1 MNIIVASYALT
12 DVLKA
17 LYLSNI
23 TNIVI
28 TEEDGNLVI
37 MISEKEL
44 FSYNVCKCDREE
56 SVHE

>member
-23 TNIVI
+23 TNLVI
-28 TEEDGNLVI
+28 TKEDGNLVI

-44 FSYNVCKCDREE
+44 FSYNVCKCDCEE
-56 SVHE
+56 SVHG